1 MRRSRRVV
9 SPAPSHLTPLGRAI
23 EDYLTDVDARTRNP
37 RTRAFY
43 EQGLV
48 AVLLPFASEQRITE
62 PAELTTDLLNR
73 LTVDLGR
80 RTSRHGKPLAPATI
94 AAYMRAVRQFV
105 AWLKKRKELSADV
118 QVARPRIPKAEI
130 DVLSPAEVEAM
141 IAAATS
147 ARDQALI
154 QLLWE
159 SGCRLSEAL
168 ALTHDDL
175 QDDGRKGRFI
185 RIRHRAR
192 GGGAKGDS
200 VRLAPIRPA
209 LYTALR
215 RLGRQQDTL
224 TDRIFVTDRRRAGEH
239 VPLSSRQAEQ
249 ALKVAAA
256 RADIEKRVYPHLMRH
271 SMATNWM
278 RKGKNPVTLQAILGH
293 SDLNM
298 ISRVYSHP
306 SSADLYAA
314 MMDYVREE

>member
-1 MRRSRRVV
+1 MRATAANRENRVPKAV
-9 SPAPSHLTPLGRAI
+9 TPLARAI

-48 AVLLPFASEQRITE
+48 AVLLPFAREQGISE
-62 PAELTTDLLNR
+62 PGGLTTDLLNR
-73 LTVDLGR
+73 LTVELGR
-80 RTSRHGKPLAPATI
+80 RIGRHGKPLAGATI

-105 AWLKKRKELSADV
+105 SWLRKRKELSVDV
-118 QVARPRIPKAEI
+118 EVARPRIPKAEI
-130 DVLSPAEVEAM
+130 DVLSPAEVEGM
-141 IAAATS
+141 ISAATS
-147 ARDQALI
+147 VRDRALI

-159 SGCRLSEAL
+159 TGCRLSEAL

-175 QDDGRKGRFI
+175 IDEGRQGRFV
-185 RIRHRAR
+185 RVRHRAR
-192 GGGAKGDS
+192 AGGAKGDS
-200 VRLAPIRPA
+200 ARQVPIRPA

-215 RLGRQQDTL
+215 RLGRRPDTL

-256 RADIEKRVYPHLMRH
+256 RAGIQKRVYPHLLRH

-278 RKGKNPVTLQAILGH
+278 RKRQDPVTLQRILGH
-293 SDLNM
+293 SDLTM
-298 ISRVYSHP
+298 IARTYTHP
-306 SSADLYAA
+306 ANVDLYAA
-314 MMDYVREE
+314 MMDYLR